1 MPLPDFKVWAALLA
15 SFPLT
20 ASLHAETTVPTN
32 VGAVNFDMASLV
44 ATNAGV
50 SNAVTTLQILKEEFM
65 SKHRGEK
72 MDLPIPVG
80 EPITGIKIPQYDE
93 EGKLSMTLL
102 AGTARKID
110 DEKVELNNLKVKFS
124 DKEEKEIVVEI
135 PHALLDTETKMLV
148 SISKTMISR
157 EDFDI
162 EGQNAEFDTVA
173 RTGQFKGPVHA
184 SFRNGSPTDLP

>member
-1 MPLPDFKVWAALLA
+1 M
-15 SFPLT
+15 
-20 ASLHAETTVPTN
+20 ASLHGEPASPAN
-32 VGAVNFDMASLV
+32 VGATNINMANLV
-44 ATNAGV
+44 ATNAEV
-50 SNAVTTLQILKEEFM
+50 SNAVTALQILKEGF
-65 SKHRGEK
+65 KAKPRGEK

-80 EPITGIKIPQYDE
+80 EPITGIKIPQYDDT
-93 EGKLSMTLL
+93 GKLAMTLM

-135 PHALLDTETKMLV
+135 RHALLDIESKMLV

-173 RTGQFKGPVHA
+173 RTGKFKGPVRA
-184 SFRNGSPTDLP
+184 SFRNGATSELP

>member
-1 MPLPDFKVWAALLA
+1 MPLPDFKVWVALLA
-15 SFPLT
+15 ALPLT
-20 ASLHAETTVPTN
+20 ASLRAETAVPPN
-32 VGAVNFDMASLV
+32 VGATNFDMASLV

-50 SNAVTTLQILKEEFM
+50 SNAVTALQILKEGF
-65 SKHRGEK
+65 KAKPRGEK

-93 EGKLSMTLL
+93 EGKLSMTLM

-110 DEKVELNNLKVKFS
+110 EEKVELNNLKVKFS

-135 PHALLDTETKMLV
+135 PHALLDIESKMLV

-162 EGQNAEFDTVA
+162 EGQNAEFDTVS
-173 RTGQFKGPVHA
+173 RTGKFKGPVRA

>member
-1 MPLPDFKVWAALLA
+1 VPLPDFKAWAALLA
-15 SFPLT
+15 ALPLA
-20 ASLHAETTVPTN
+20 ASLHAESAAPTN
-32 VGAVNFDMASLV
+32 VGATNFNMAALV

-50 SNAVTTLQILKEEFM
+50 SNAVTALQVLKEGFK
-65 SKHRGEK
+65 SKARGEK
-72 MDLPIPVG
+72 MDLQIPVG

-162 EGQNAEFDTVA
+162 EGEQAEFDTVS
-173 RTGQFKGPVHA
+173 RTGTFKGRVRA
-184 SFRNGSPTDLP
+184 SFRNGAPSELP